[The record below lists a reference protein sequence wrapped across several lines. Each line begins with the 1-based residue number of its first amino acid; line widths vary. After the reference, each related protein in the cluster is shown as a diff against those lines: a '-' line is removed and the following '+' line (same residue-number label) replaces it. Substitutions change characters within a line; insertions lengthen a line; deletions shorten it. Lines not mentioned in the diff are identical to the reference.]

1 MRKLGKKN
9 QGAVEPVEFQLESR
23 PETVKE
29 LVEGLVCLGVRQY
42 NERKDTGQIVPWLTS
57 GTIQDQAAAGKI
69 SFGIRR
75 GNDAEAD
82 QAVENAV
89 QCFEDGI
96 YRIFADEEELTEL
109 EQPVP
114 QREGLRV
121 AAARKDA
128 AYSVAA
134 VNFSQEPCTLEIVLP
149 GDFAGGVLYRYTE
162 SDRACDA
169 NGFPAPCERGIA
181 GKRFR
186 TTVPAESFVLL
197 TNVE

>member
-1 MRKLGKKN
+1 MCRHF
-9 QGAVEPVEFQLESR
+9 P
-23 PETVKE
+23 
-29 LVEGLVCLGVRQY
+29 
-42 NERKDTGQIVPWLTS
+42 
-57 GTIQDQAAAGKI
+57 AGCDI
-69 SFGIRR
+69 L
-75 GNDAEAD
+75 ACE
-82 QAVENAV
+82 
-89 QCFEDGI
+89 
-96 YRIFADEEELTEL
+96 
-109 EQPVP
+109 VP

-162 SDRACDA
+162 SDRTCDA

-186 TTVPAESFVLL
+186 TTGPAESFVLL

>member
-1 MRKLGKKN
+1 MYTIKVRMRKLGKKN

-82 QAVENAV
+82 QAVENAA

-114 QREGLRV
+114 QREGLVFTFVRL
-121 AAARKDA
+121 
-128 AYSVAA
+128 
-134 VNFSQEPCTLEIVLP
+134 TML
-149 GDFAGGVLYRYTE
+149 AGW
-162 SDRACDA
+162 
-169 NGFPAPCERGIA
+169 
-181 GKRFR
+181 
-186 TTVPAESFVLL
+186 
-197 TNVE
+197 